1 MRGIVTWFV
10 KNSVPANLFM
20 FFLIFGGFFVSYPTM
35 KSEFFPIP
43 DLSTITISVPYPGA
57 SAKEVESS
65 ISSKIEDRLQGISN
79 IKKLRSYSL
88 EGAGLVTI
96 QVFDSGEIDTT
107 LDDVKTIMDGISTF
121 PQNSEAPVVSKLE
134 PTEKVLDVIVYGD
147 VDERVLLNITKQVN
161 KEMKELSEVSF
172 TEINGDRDKEITIEV
187 SEKNLEKYNLSFDQI
202 TMAINA
208 GSIDLPGGLLSSKS
222 GDLLIRTVGQ
232 SYNANEY
239 EKIVIKGQ
247 PDGSQLLL
255 KDIATI
261 TDGFIDVESYYR
273 WDGVKAMFISANL
286 VGDQDVLVAA
296 EQLRKYVKSK
306 QLDMPPNVSIDYWY
320 DQARYLQ
327 DRINLLYR
335 NFAIGIVLVLL
346 LLTMFLRPSVAF
358 WVSMGIPISFGGAL
372 IILPLIVVTVNILSA
387 FMFIVLLGIVVDDA
401 IIVGENVF
409 RRRVKRKENNMDSTI
424 KGTMEVLIPVFFGVL
439 TTIVVFAPMLDLAGQ
454 TGET

>member
-1 MRGIVTWFV
+1 
-10 KNSVPANLFM
+10 
-20 FFLIFGGFFVSYPTM
+20 
-35 KSEFFPIP
+35 
-43 DLSTITISVPYPGA
+43 
-57 SAKEVESS
+57 
-65 ISSKIEDRLQGISN
+65 
-79 IKKLRSYSL
+79 
-88 EGAGLVTI
+88 
-96 QVFDSGEIDTT
+96 
-107 LDDVKTIMDGISTF
+107 
-121 PQNSEAPVVSKLE
+121 
-134 PTEKVLDVIVYGD
+134 
-147 VDERVLLNITKQVN
+147 
-161 KEMKELSEVSF
+161 
-172 TEINGDRDKEITIEV
+172 
-187 SEKNLEKYNLSFDQI
+187 
-202 TMAINA
+202 MAINA

-232 SYNANEY
+232 SYNANDY
-239 EKIVIKGQ
+239 ENIVIKGQ

-273 WDGVKAMFISANL
+273 WDGVQAMFISANL

-372 IILPLIVVTVNILSA
+372 IILPQIGVTVNILSA
-387 FMFIVLLGIVVDDA
+387 FMFIVVLGIVVDDA

-409 RRRVKRKENNMDSTI
+409 RRRVKLKENNLS
-424 KGTMEVLIPVFFGVL
+424 LIH
-439 TTIVVFAPMLDLAGQ
+439 I
-454 TGET
+454 

>member
-1 MRGIVTWFV
+1 
-10 KNSVPANLFM
+10 
-20 FFLIFGGFFVSYPTM
+20 
-35 KSEFFPIP
+35 
-43 DLSTITISVPYPGA
+43 
-57 SAKEVESS
+57 
-65 ISSKIEDRLQGISN
+65 
-79 IKKLRSYSL
+79 
-88 EGAGLVTI
+88 
-96 QVFDSGEIDTT
+96 
-107 LDDVKTIMDGISTF
+107 MDGISTF
-121 PQNSEAPVVSKLE
+121 PQNSEAPVISKLE

-147 VDERVLLNITKQVN
+147 VDERVLLNITKEVN

-239 EKIVIKGQ
+239 ENIVIKGQ

-273 WDGVKAMFISANL
+273 WDGVQAMFISANL
-286 VGDQDVLVAA
+286 VGDQDVLLAA

-306 QLDMPPNVSIDYWY
+306 QSDMPPNVSIDYWY

-372 IILPLIVVTVNILSA
+372 IILPLIGVTVNILSA
-387 FMFIVLLGIVVDDA
+387 FMFIVVLGIVVDDA

-409 RRRVKRKENNMDSTI
+409 RRRVKLKENNMDSTI
-424 KGTMEVLIPVFFGVL
+424 KGTMEVLIPVFFWSINDNCCVC
-439 TTIVVFAPMLDLAGQ
+439 TYA
-454 TGET
+454 

>member
-1 MRGIVTWFV
+1 
-10 KNSVPANLFM
+10 
-20 FFLIFGGFFVSYPTM
+20 
-35 KSEFFPIP
+35 
-43 DLSTITISVPYPGA
+43 
-57 SAKEVESS
+57 
-65 ISSKIEDRLQGISN
+65 
-79 IKKLRSYSL
+79 
-88 EGAGLVTI
+88 
-96 QVFDSGEIDTT
+96 
-107 LDDVKTIMDGISTF
+107 
-121 PQNSEAPVVSKLE
+121 
-134 PTEKVLDVIVYGD
+134 
-147 VDERVLLNITKQVN
+147 
-161 KEMKELSEVSF
+161 MKELSEVSF

-239 EKIVIKGQ
+239 ENIVIKGQ

-273 WDGVKAMFISANL
+273 WDGVQAMFISANL
-286 VGDQDVLVAA
+286 VGDQDVLLAA

-306 QLDMPPNVSIDYWY
+306 QSDMPPNVSIDYWY

-346 LLTMFLRPSVAF
+346 LLTMFLRPSVAKF
-358 WVSMGIPISFGGAL
+358 L
-372 IILPLIVVTVNILSA
+372 
-387 FMFIVLLGIVVDDA
+387 
-401 IIVGENVF
+401 
-409 RRRVKRKENNMDSTI
+409 
-424 KGTMEVLIPVFFGVL
+424 
-439 TTIVVFAPMLDLAGQ
+439 
-454 TGET
+454 